1 MILKEAT
8 VGAIRY
14 AIWQLDESI
23 AALQRLID
31 HRFEV
36 SLEGLANPTR
46 QKERLAVHLL
56 IEHLCQRHQPMAH
69 HGNGEPYLVDYPQ
82 HISISHTKNYVA
94 VAIAPFRIGIDI
106 EYNSSRVWRIGEKF
120 LNEQELAA
128 IHTSPEAVKRML
140 LYWCSKE
147 ALYKKLPQDEPNF
160 QQFTCSLNNDN
171 QLTIAFQKQKYPLH
185 YEVNDNFTFVMG

>member
-8 VGAIRY
+8 VGGIRY

-23 AALQRLID
+23 DELQQLIG

-36 SLEGLANPTR
+36 PLEGLANPTR
-46 QKERLAVHLL
+46 IKERLTVHLL
-56 IEHLCQRHQPMAH
+56 IEHICQGHRPIAYHS
-69 HGNGEPYLVDYPQ
+69 NGEPYFMDYPQ

-140 LYWCSKE
+140 LYWCCKE
-147 ALYKKLPQDEPNF
+147 ALYKKLPQDEPDF
-160 QQFTCSLNNDN
+160 KLFTCSLDNDH
-171 QLTIAFQKQKYPLH
+171 QLTIAFQEQIYPLH
-185 YEVNDNFTFVMG
+185 YEENDNFIVVMG